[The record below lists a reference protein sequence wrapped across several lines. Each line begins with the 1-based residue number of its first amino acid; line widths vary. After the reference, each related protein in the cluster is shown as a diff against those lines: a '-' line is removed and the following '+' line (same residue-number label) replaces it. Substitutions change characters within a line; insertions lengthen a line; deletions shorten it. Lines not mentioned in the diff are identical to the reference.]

1 MKTVGFIG
9 IGLMGRAMVRN
20 LMKAGYDVTVYT
32 RTKEKAQGNLDEGAY
47 WAETLAEC
55 VQGKDAVITM
65 LGYPADVEKVYFG
78 PGGVL
83 ESATP
88 GTLLIDTSTSTPA
101 LAEKIAAEASKDG
114 LFSLDAPVTGGEKG
128 AIAGTLVIMVGGEKS
143 AFDQALPLFE
153 AMGETIRYHGPAGM
167 GQHCKMANQIGVAG
181 ALVGLCEALAYSE
194 AVGLDPALV
203 VDTIRNGSAGSTQI
217 NVFSPKILAKD
228 DSPNFYLKHFLKDL
242 KIALEESESRDR
254 TLPQTKG
261 VMEMYEVL
269 EARGYGDSGSH
280 SLYRF
285 YEK

>member
-1 MKTVGFIG
+1 
-9 IGLMGRAMVRN
+9 MVRN